1 MGYTIILT
9 DILIKFRKF
18 ARHPSYYLIRFY
30 FRNLKP
36 LYYPLIKD
44 NYGKRIS
51 SWSCGKS
58 QRIPAQKIDFLRDI
72 EMVTVLKPLKRM
84 EDMSLDLYET
94 LILNLFASRLVD
106 GAKVIEIGTF
116 EGNTTINLSINLKA
130 TSKVYSVD
138 LPEVFIPYAFPVSIN
153 ENNDLKLL
161 SNSYS
166 QITDH
171 SSRNIVLVKQ
181 DSTTIDFRKVFGV
194 VDLCFID
201 GNHSSEYVQSDTLN
215 CYEILKP
222 GGLII
227 WHDYGYIF
235 SVTKFIDEWA
245 ENNKVQVQVVE
256 GTRLAFA
263 FK

>member
-1 MGYTIILT
+1 
-9 DILIKFRKF
+9 
-18 ARHPSYYLIRFY
+18 
-30 FRNLKP
+30 
-36 LYYPLIKD
+36 
-44 NYGKRIS
+44 
-51 SWSCGKS
+51 
-58 QRIPAQKIDFLRDI
+58 
-72 EMVTVLKPLKRM
+72 MVTVLKPLKRM

-201 GNHSSEYVQSDTLN
+201 CNHSS
-215 CYEILKP
+215 
-222 GGLII
+222 
-227 WHDYGYIF
+227 
-235 SVTKFIDEWA
+235 
-245 ENNKVQVQVVE
+245 
-256 GTRLAFA
+256 
-263 FK
+263 